1 MQITKI
7 TPYNINNTNIQHN
20 IKKQP
25 QNFSN
30 NNIAQTKSYLPTTAQ
45 YLSFT
50 GGYSLDLAKTIE
62 RLDILAQKKS
72 NLYPPS
78 IREWAGMILEE
89 GNKKGETLIDIHKK
103 FYSSLKDCFSIKE
116 VKEKFPEF
124 KDVLSDEDVKFSKD
138 TIFDSIKKGEIEF
151 FDSEED
157 LSLQLLKLYWGEG
170 FSLND
175 LKKYTGGKDLY
186 HTIKKLHIPTVDR
199 DYGHILKFS
208 DPQYNERLTREMTE
222 KRLAALD
229 KKAQIEQ
236 GEPIYIKRGPL
247 SAEHKQKIS
256 EGLRRYYEEN
266 PERIYNMSE
275 RQKEFYRDNP
285 EKAEELRRVLNKA
298 WNIFG
303 ADKIKSALSSFMRKN
318 GEKEFKTG
326 TNPIDLTKKQ
336 SMILKNF
343 WHANEW
349 ARKSFS
355 KNMKYAWK
363 KVKEENEMSFI
374 INITPE
380 RFQKKFFKWAKEN
393 NIDTSDMDFKMLYY
407 PHKSELNDTNRE
419 KLSTY
424 TRKFIDAVY
433 TPDNDESSKIANSYY
448 LAIINSLIEI
458 KKDLIN
464 KPNKI
469 KKELYTM
476 LQFTAVPS
484 LFERD
489 MSCKVLDAQE
499 VQNIYSYLIRTCAEY
514 HNQKVFDIFEQ
525 NLNKAYDFIDTYW
538 KNGEPLALPKD
549 TKKLF
554 EF

>member
-1 MQITKI
+1 MQIPKI

-20 IKKQP
+20 IKKQL

-72 NLYPPS
+72 NLYPPN
-78 IREWAGMILEE
+78 IREWAGMILES
-89 GNKKGETLIDIHKK
+89 GNKEGETLIDIHKK
-103 FYSSLKDCFSIKE
+103 FYSSLKECFSLKE

-124 KDVLSDEDVKFSKD
+124 KDVLSENDVKFSKN
-138 TIFDSIKKGEIEF
+138 TIFDSIKKGEIEI
-151 FDSEED
+151 FDPEED

-175 LKKYTGGKDLY
+175 LKKYTNGTDLY
-186 HTIKKLHIPTVDR
+186 HTIRKLHIPTVDR

-208 DPQYNERLTREMTE
+208 DPQYNERLTREITE

-229 KKAQIEQ
+229 RKAQIEQ
-236 GEPIYIKRGPL
+236 GEPVYIKRGPL

-256 EGLRRYYEEN
+256 EGLKKYYEEN
-266 PERIYNMSE
+266 PERVYNMSE
-275 RQKEFYRDNP
+275 RQKEFYHNNP

-303 ADKIKSALSSFMRKN
+303 ADKIKSALSAFMKKN
-318 GEKEFKTG
+318 GENNFKIG
-326 TNPIDLTKKQ
+326 TDPTNLSQRQMT
-336 SMILKNF
+336 ILKSF
-343 WHANEW
+343 WQANEW

-374 INITPE
+374 INITPA

-393 NIDTSDMDFKMLYY
+393 NIDTSDLDFKMTYY
-407 PHKSELNDTNRE
+407 PHKNELNDINRE
-419 KLSTY
+419 KLSKY
-424 TRKFIDAVY
+424 TRIFIDENY
-433 TPDNDESSKIANSYY
+433 SPDNNESSKMANTYY
-448 LAIINSLIEI
+448 LAIINSLIEV
-458 KKDLIN
+458 KKDLVN
-464 KPNKI
+464 KPSKI

-476 LQFTAVPS
+476 LQFTALPS

-499 VQNIYSYLIRTCAEY
+499 AQNVYSFLIRTCAEY
-514 HNQKVFDIFEQ
+514 HNQTVFDIFER
-525 NLNKAYDFIDTYW
+525 NLNKAYDYLDENW
-538 KNGEPLALPKD
+538 KNGTPIPLPYD